1 MVDSQKQTPAMKNL
15 LKLGAFLCGAAVLLT
30 SCGSKDRSSSTGW
43 VYNDTKWG
51 GFEKLDYE
59 GQVTGPNLV
68 LIEGG
73 TFTMGLTEQDVTY
86 EWNNIPRR
94 VTVSSFYMDETE
106 VANIDYRE
114 YLYWINRVF
123 GESYP
128 EVYRDALPDTLVW
141 REELSYNEPF
151 VETYLRHPS
160 YDNYPVV
167 GVSWIQAN
175 EYAKW
180 RTDRVNEMILIEKGI
195 LNPNTEQKDEDN
207 FNTDSY
213 LVGQYQGDVRK
224 NLKDLRTGGERPV
237 RFEDGIVLPA
247 YRLPTEAE
255 WEYAALAL
263 QGNQTS
269 EKDER
274 ISDRRFYPWDGNT
287 ARYQK
292 RDKYQGYM
300 LANFKRGGGDY
311 MGMAGRLNDDAH
323 IPAPVRTFWPNDFG
337 LYNMAGNVNEWV
349 LDLYRPLTSS
359 ALSDVDNQDLNPYR
373 GGHFESK
380 ELDEEGRPVEK
391 DSLGRLRYRYVTDEE
406 AAGRDNYRTGAV
418 YNYLDGDQQSQAFYD
433 FGKHSL
439 ISDHARVYKGGSWS
453 DRQFWLSPGARRF
466 LDEEKS
472 SRDIGFRCA
481 MTRTGSP
488 SGNENEGGHEF
499 PTKRK
504 QRSRRY

>member
-1 MVDSQKQTPAMKNL
+1 MKNM
-15 LKLGAFLCGAAVLLT
+15 LKFGAILLGAAFVLS
-30 SCGSKDRSSSTGW
+30 SCGSKERSSTTGW
-43 VYNDTKWG
+43 KYNDTKWG

-73 TFTMGLTEQDVTY
+73 TFNMGLTEQDVTY
-86 EWNNIPRR
+86 DWNNIPRR

-106 VANIDYRE
+106 VSNIDYRE

-123 GESYP
+123 GESFP
-128 EVYRDALPDTLVW
+128 EVYRGALPDTLVW

-151 VETYLRHPS
+151 VETYFRHPS

-167 GVSWIQAN
+167 GVSWVQAT
-175 EYAKW
+175 EYCKW
-180 RTDRVNEMILIEKGI
+180 RTDRVNEMMLIEKGI
-195 LNPNTEQKDEDN
+195 LNPNTEQNDEEN
-207 FNTDSY
+207 FNTGAY

-237 RFEDGIVLPA
+237 RFEDGILLPA

-287 ARYQK
+287 VRYQK
-292 RDKYQGYM
+292 RDKYQGYL
-300 LANFKRGGGDY
+300 LANFKRGKGDY
-311 MGMAGRLNDDAH
+311 MGMAGKLNDDAH
-323 IPAPVRTFWPNDFG
+323 IPAPVRSFLPNDFG

-349 LDLYRPLTSS
+349 LDLYRPLTS
-359 ALSDVDNQDLNPYR
+359 ATLSDVENHDLNPYR
-373 GGHFESK
+373 GGKFQK
-380 ELDEEGRPVEK
+380 MVLDEDGVPIEK
-391 DSLGRLRYRYVTDEE
+391 DSLGRLKYEYVTDEE
-406 AAGRDNYRTGAV
+406 AAGRDNYKTGMV
-418 YNYLDGDQQSQAFYD
+418 YNYLDGDKQSRAFYD
-433 FGKHSL
+433 YEKHTL
-439 ISDHARVYKGGSWS
+439 ISDKARVYKGGSWA
-453 DRQFWLSPGARRF
+453 DRAFWLSPGARRF
-466 LDEEKS
+466 LEEDKS
-472 SRDIGFRCA
+472 SRTIGFRCA

-488 SGNENEGGHEF
+488 SGNENVGGHQF
-499 PTKRK
+499 NTKRK
-504 QRSRRY
+504 RGEKRRY